1 MRHRLF
7 AGAVTLS
14 ACFGTAIFRPP
25 TAQTPSEKQADTTR
39 RPPLFSSDT
48 PLAITITTN
57 IKQLRHDRNDKAPY
71 RSATVSYVGDDGK
84 TVTVPIRVKTHGIWR
99 LKNCDLPPL
108 RLNISNKETKHTLFY
123 DLQKPKL
130 TSPCRDN
137 DGYEQYVLQE
147 MQLYR
152 IYQVIT
158 PVSHRVRALRVTYVD
173 SASGKT
179 QGQPRYAF
187 LFEDPDELA
196 DRFGGKMLKTKGAG
210 PSDLDEDQ
218 AAITYLFQYLIANTD
233 FSFAGLHNGELIIK
247 PDGSALLPVAYDF
260 DFSGAVN
267 ARYATVDP
275 SLRVKRV
282 RERLYRGYCVLA
294 PQNPAAIALF
304 QQKKSAI
311 YALYRDDVGKLLE
324 PGIVKETLEYFDE
337 FYDAIKTQRDAER
350 YVFDSCLGR
359 R

>member
-25 TAQTPSEKQADTTR
+25 TAQTPWEKQAATAR

-196 DRFGGKMLKTKGAG
+196 DRFGGKMLKTKL
-210 PSDLDEDQ
+210 PSPNHLPEDQ
-218 AAITYLFQYLIANTD
+218 A
-233 FSFAGLHNGELIIK
+233 
-247 PDGSALLPVAYDF
+247 P
-260 DFSGAVN
+260 
-267 ARYATVDP
+267 
-275 SLRVKRV
+275 
-282 RERLYRGYCVLA
+282 
-294 PQNPAAIALF
+294 
-304 QQKKSAI
+304 
-311 YALYRDDVGKLLE
+311 
-324 PGIVKETLEYFDE
+324 
-337 FYDAIKTQRDAER
+337 
-350 YVFDSCLGR
+350 
-359 R
+359 